1 MSEPPSIHVGG
12 PMGVSNPPSIHFG
25 GPMGVSEPPQYPPRG
40 AHLSPYQRQT
50 GSRNSGLGGG
60 SEDLGMMLLCDGQLQ
75 GQLRVCGA
83 DGTPDPRPAELL
95 DVTALT
101 RQSSSSSRPMRI
113 VIGPPWP
120 PGRCAL
126 FTRREGGLPSTGTA
140 QTSSISSPLKARP
153 VCREDLAPRHGAGW
167 ALGAAADSGRAQSRE
182 QRARR
187 GPAACAPAPWPPAR
201 RNAPFLSPCPTPAD

>member
-1 MSEPPSIHVGG
+1 
-12 PMGVSNPPSIHFG
+12 
-25 GPMGVSEPPQYPPRG
+25 MGVSEPPPSTHLRG
-40 AHLSPYQRQT
+40 PTSLHIRGRQEAET
-50 GSRNSGLGGG
+50 LAWGGW
-60 SEDLGMMLLCDGQLQ
+60 SKDLGVMLVCDGQLQ

-120 PGRCAL
+120 PGKCAL
-126 FTRREGGLPSTGTA
+126 FTRREGGLPSAGTA
-140 QTSSISSPLKARP
+140 QTSSISSPLKARQ

-182 QRARR
+182 QWARR
-187 GPAACAPAPWPPAR
+187 GPAACAPAPWPPAAGMHPSCPH
-201 RNAPFLSPCPTPAD
+201 APRPQTRARARLLRG